1 MRREEMGKVKNLF
14 LIVSLIATD
23 SVEKMNVFMTI

>member
-1 MRREEMGKVKNLF
+1 MRREEMGKVKSLF